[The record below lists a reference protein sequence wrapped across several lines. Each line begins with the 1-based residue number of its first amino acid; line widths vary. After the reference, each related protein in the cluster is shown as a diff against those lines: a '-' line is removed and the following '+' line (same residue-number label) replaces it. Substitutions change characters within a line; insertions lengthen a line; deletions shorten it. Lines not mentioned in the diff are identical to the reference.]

1 MKAVILAAGK
11 GTRTNLRIPKPLIK
25 IAGLSLLE
33 RTILIFTSLGIRE
46 IVIVVGYEA
55 QKVKKYLEGKE
66 AVQNC
71 QITWVEN
78 LEFYRGNGV
87 SVLCAE
93 DYLGGRFLLSMV
105 DHLYEAKLFSSLLS
119 WEGDLVCVVD
129 SNPRFA
135 DPEDATR
142 VLIEEGRIKEI
153 GKGLAPYNALDCGL
167 FLCSK
172 KIFPVLREVI
182 EEGKEEWND
191 AKKRFARR
199 FTAQVFDIHG
209 GFWLD
214 VDTPQEIA
222 RARRLLTQRAR

>member
-11 GTRTNLRIPKPLIK
+11 GIRTNLRIPKPLIK
-25 IAGLSLLE
+25 IAGSSLLE
-33 RTILIFTSLGIRE
+33 RTILTFTSLGIRE

-55 QKVKKYLEGKE
+55 QKVKKYLKDKE
-66 AVQNC
+66 VIQNC

-87 SVLCAE
+87 SILCAE
-93 DYLGGRFLLSMV
+93 DYLKERFLLSMV
-105 DHLYEAKLFSSLLS
+105 DHLYEARLFSGLLS
-119 WEGDLVCVVD
+119 CQGDLVCVVD
-129 SNPRFA
+129 SEPRFA

-142 VLIEEGRIKEI
+142 VLIKESRIKEI
-153 GKGLAPYNALDCGL
+153 GKGLASYNALDCGL

-182 EEGKEEWND
+182 EEGKEEWDD
-191 AKKRFARR
+191 AKKRFAER
-199 FTAQVFDIHG
+199 FSAKIFDVCG
-209 GFWLD
+209 GFWFD

-222 RARRLLTQRAR
+222 RARKLLTQRAR